1 MTKKAIVV
9 GATSGMGRA
18 LAELLVQKGYVVGI
32 TGRRNHLLEE
42 IKGSKP
48 ESYISKQ
55 FDIDNYDAVNSNL
68 DELSDLLGGIDLLV
82 LSSGT
87 GKRNPELK
95 IDYETDV
102 VKTNVLGF
110 VAVINWAY
118 KYFETKGSGS
128 MAAISS
134 IAGIRGLSVSPSYS
148 ASKAYQMTYLEAL
161 RQKAKTSGNL
171 TSITDIRAGFV
182 DTAMGNGAGSFWI
195 TSPEKAANQILK
207 AVRRKKSI
215 VYITKRWFYI
225 GWVLRII
232 PNFIF
237 DRIKI

>member
-9 GATSGMGRA
+9 GATSGIGRA
-18 LAELLVQKGYVVGI
+18 LAQLLVKQGYTVGI
-32 TGRRNHLLEE
+32 TGRRIHLLKELE
-42 IKGSKP
+42 ASNP
-48 ESYISKQ
+48 LYYRVKQ
-55 FDIDNYDAVNSNL
+55 FDVDDYNSVNSNL
-68 DELSDLLGGIDLLV
+68 NELCDLLGGVDLFI

-87 GKRNPELK
+87 GWRNLELK
-95 IDYETDV
+95 LEFETDT
-102 VKTNVLGF
+102 VKTNVLGYT
-110 VAVINWAY
+110 AVINWAY